1 MPVTSTSKP
10 NQRIFAIA
18 LPMIISNI
26 AAPLLGLVDTAIIGH
41 LPDAIYL
48 SAVALGATAVS
59 FLVLLTVFLRMT
71 TTAEIAAAFGAEDH
85 QQQQQISM
93 HALLLALLLGLL
105 LTLISP
111 WLIALSVNLMTTEPR
126 LAELTTDYMQIR
138 LLALPATLVN
148 LVVLG
153 ILIGRQQARQAML
166 LVIAIN
172 LFNVIGNLILIIGF
186 KLNVVGAAW
195 ASFFAELSTAVIGLY
210 LIRSVLP
217 PIAAWRV
224 ETVTMQ
230 SFIGMNTDVMIRSL
244 LLQLCLA
251 MMTIY
256 ASRFGTTV
264 VAANAILMQFLL
276 LIALG
281 LDGIAYA
288 IEALVGAARG
298 EGSPGMVKFWMKHS
312 LRWSMLF
319 ALAYSVIFWLWGD
332 SIISLLT
339 NLPEVIEQ
347 AEIVLPWLWLMPLV
361 AHWSYFYDGVFI
373 GLGYTKAMR
382 NTMAISALAVFFPTW
397 YVTTQLLFSSTNAN
411 HGLWLALLLFMAAR
425 GISQALWLRGK
436 Y

>member
-59 FLVLLTVFLRMT
+59 FMVLLTVFLRMT
-71 TTAEIAAAFGAEDH
+71 TTAEIAAAFGADDY
-85 QQQQQISM
+85 QQQQQISV

-153 ILIGRQQARQAML
+153 ILIGRQQARLAML

-186 KLNVVGAAW
+186 KLNAVGAAW

-217 PIAAWRV
+217 PITAWRV

-230 SFIGMNTDVMIRSL
+230 RFIGMNTDVMIRSL

-288 IEALVGAARG
+288 VEALVGAARG
-298 EGSPGMVKFWMKHS
+298 QGNPGMVKFWMKHS

-332 SIISLLT
+332 AIISLLT

-347 AEIVLPWLWLMPLV
+347 AKIVLPWLWLMPLV

-425 GISQALWLRGK
+425 GLSQALWLRGK

>member
-59 FLVLLTVFLRMT
+59 FMVLLTVFLRMT

-85 QQQQQISM
+85 QQQQQISV

-230 SFIGMNTDVMIRSL
+230 RFIGMNTDVMIRSL

-288 IEALVGAARG
+288 VEALVGAARG
-298 EGSPGMVKFWMKHS
+298 QGNPGMVKFWMKHS

-332 SIISLLT
+332 AIISLLT

-347 AEIVLPWLWLMPLV
+347 AKIVLPWLWLMPLV

>member
-18 LPMIISNI
+18 LPIIISNI

-59 FLVLLTVFLRMT
+59 FMVLLTVFLRMT
-71 TTAEIAAAFGAEDH
+71 TTAEIAAAFGADDH
-85 QQQQQISM
+85 QQQQQISV

-105 LTLISP
+105 LTAISP

-126 LAELTTDYMQIR
+126 LAELTTHYMQIR

-172 LFNVIGNLILIIGF
+172 LFNVIGNLILIVGF

-230 SFIGMNTDVMIRSL
+230 RFIGMNTDVMIRSL

-281 LDGIAYA
+281 LDAIAYA
-288 IEALVGAARG
+288 VEALVGAARG
-298 EGSPGMVKFWMKHS
+298 QGNPGMVKFWMKHS

-382 NTMAISALAVFFPTW
+382 NTMSISALAVFFPTW
-397 YVTTQLLFSSTNAN
+397 YVTTQLLFSSANAN

-425 GISQALWLRGK
+425 GLSQALWLRSK

>member
-59 FLVLLTVFLRMT
+59 FMVLLTVFLRMT
-71 TTAEIAAAFGAEDH
+71 TTAEIAAAFGADDH
-85 QQQQQISM
+85 QQQQQISV

-105 LTLISP
+105 LTAISP
-111 WLIALSVNLMTTEPR
+111 WLIVLSVNLMTTEPR

-230 SFIGMNTDVMIRSL
+230 RFIGMNTDVMIRSL

-288 IEALVGAARG
+288 VEALVGAARG
-298 EGSPGMVKFWMKHS
+298 QGNPGMVKFWMKHS

-332 SIISLLT
+332 AIISLLT

-347 AEIVLPWLWLMPLV
+347 AKIVLPWLWLMPLV

-397 YVTTQLLFSSTNAN
+397 YVTTQLLFSNADAN

-425 GISQALWLRGK
+425 GLSQALWLRGK